1 MKKYGIF
8 VLLLFSL
15 VVNANSQTFTQTFI
29 DKCSGERKIA
39 TTVMINGNA
48 TVSFYDQMRSFT
60 PFEVQTGL
68 VQVWLNTIKT
78 TYEAITCPIITNPV
92 IQQTVANTAT
102 QATTSVASQVAGSAA
117 SSMAPTTNE
126 SSVNENTTASE
137 TDGSADSSEQKSE
150 SKDEKKENKKKEK
163 SAPVNPILLSSDL
176 STIQTPGGKWLQ
188 SVTVGVSK
196 SSLMGDES
204 YSANTV
210 IMSDLNTFIVSG
222 GYTKMDFFNGKL
234 NAVHSYSTSIAYL
247 GGNYMNLIA
256 YTWIK
261 PSKKYG
267 MFGYNLSLI
276 NLFLKDFNGGYDHN
290 VSTSVVAFW
299 TKPYQYNKKL
309 SVSPQVFTM
318 LSPISWNSMVGTTT
332 INRNLGYLL
341 GVSFDYKI
349 SKRFGFSLNYRL
361 SGNTTIDTPF
371 LNNIL
376 IGSRMLL

>member
-137 TDGSADSSEQKSE
+137 TDGSSEQKSE

-188 SVTVGVSK
+188 YVTVGVSK
-196 SSLMGDES
+196 
-204 YSANTV
+204 
-210 IMSDLNTFIVSG
+210 
-222 GYTKMDFFNGKL
+222 
-234 NAVHSYSTSIAYL
+234 
-247 GGNYMNLIA
+247 
-256 YTWIK
+256 
-261 PSKKYG
+261 
-267 MFGYNLSLI
+267 
-276 NLFLKDFNGGYDHN
+276 
-290 VSTSVVAFW
+290 
-299 TKPYQYNKKL
+299 
-309 SVSPQVFTM
+309 
-318 LSPISWNSMVGTTT
+318 
-332 INRNLGYLL
+332 
-341 GVSFDYKI
+341 
-349 SKRFGFSLNYRL
+349 
-361 SGNTTIDTPF
+361 
-371 LNNIL
+371 
-376 IGSRMLL
+376 